1 MKLDSIFHAVERE
14 LTLQL
19 NANTSNA
26 TVLKHDRQCIHYL
39 STQRNSTYTT
49 ENILSVISSS
59 LRNQVETVIIVVW
72 QLTRMS

>member
-26 TVLKHDRQCIHYL
+26 TVLKHDRLCTSL
-39 STQRNSTYTT
+39 ALKETQLIQLKIFCLLFRRA
-49 ENILSVISSS
+49 L
-59 LRNQVETVIIVVW
+59 ETK
-72 QLTRMS
+72 LKLLLLLFGN